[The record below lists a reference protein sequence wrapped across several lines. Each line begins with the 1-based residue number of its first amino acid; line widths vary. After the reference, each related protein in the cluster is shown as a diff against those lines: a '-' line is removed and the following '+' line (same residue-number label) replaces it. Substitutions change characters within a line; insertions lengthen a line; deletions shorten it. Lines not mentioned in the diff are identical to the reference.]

1 MTRPFLDY
9 YRANAIS
16 PVNQDLSDL
25 TRHLERRESLYLA
38 LGIVPAMIEGRSVIE
53 FGPGSGHNAIY
64 TSSLS
69 PARYLLVDGNPTG
82 LSAAGK
88 LLDEYAPGGNRF
100 FVESLIENYR
110 TDERFDLV
118 LCEGTIPGQLDT
130 KGFCRKVGAF
140 AGEGG
145 IFVLTTQDAASCLG
159 ELLRR
164 VVAAQIVPRSA
175 SVAEQL
181 QRLVPFF
188 ATHTATIAGM
198 SRSTEDWVLDNII
211 QPYFGNM
218 LSVADAIDSLG
229 KDGLHVYNASPRFFT
244 VWRWYKR
251 LVGEDRNIGPAVR
264 TEYFANLVNMMDYRL
279 DGTATHAPELGER
292 ILMLSEKFYET
303 LREVEA
309 ASGPYALVFQQL
321 GELAEVIRP
330 ISALTADSIDQ
341 AVAVCDAA
349 RNDCALPAA
358 SQFASFFGHGQQYM
372 SFVRSRRTGT
382 I

>member
-16 PVNQDLSDL
+16 PVNQDVSDL
-25 TRHLERRESLYLA
+25 TRHLQRRESLYLA
-38 LGIVPAMIEGRSVIE
+38 LGIVPALIEGRSVIE

-64 TSSLS
+64 TSSLE
-69 PARYLLVDGNPTG
+69 PARYVLVDGNPTG
-82 LSAAGK
+82 LRAAGK
-88 LLDEYAPGGNRF
+88 LLDEYVPGGNRL

-130 KGFCRKVGAF
+130 TSFCRNVGAF

-188 ATHTATIAGM
+188 AAHTATLVGM

-211 QPYFGNM
+211 QPYVGNM

-229 KDGLHVYNASPRFFT
+229 KDGLHAYNASPRFFT
-244 VWRWYKR
+244 AWRWYKR
-251 LVGEDRNIGPAVR
+251 LVGEDRNLGPTVR
-264 TEYFANLVNMMDYRL
+264 SGYFANLVNMMDYRL
-279 DGTATHAPELGER
+279 DGNATHAPELGER
-292 ILMLSEKFYET
+292 ILMLSEKFYAT

-309 ASGPYALVFQQL
+309 ANAPYTTVFEQL
-321 GELAEVIRP
+321 RELAKAIRP
-330 ISALTADSIDQ
+330 ASSLTADSIDQ
-341 AVAVCDAA
+341 ALAVCDAA
-349 RNDCALPAA
+349 RNGSMLLDVP
-358 SQFASFFGHGQQYM
+358 SFTSFFGHGQQYM
-372 SFVRSRRTGT
+372 SFVRSRRAGT